1 MYVVEGLA
9 GGQIGVVAK
18 THHAAIDGVS
28 GADLLVNLLDLSPS
42 PAPAPVDSWE
52 PERLPSDVE
61 LVAGAAIDLSR
72 RPLAMVKAV
81 RRTLELTLRLRE
93 RNRVPG
99 VKPPPAPFSAP
110 KTKFNVPI
118 TPHRRFALAQVSLD
132 DVKKVK
138 ASVAFRVTVND
149 VVLALCAG
157 ALRRYLDRDGSLPFS
172 PLVAMV
178 PVSLRT
184 PDQQGAMGN
193 QVSAML
199 VSLATD
205 VADPLDRLQAIAAE
219 TREAKEQET
228 AAGVSTLADWADF
241 MAPAIAAR
249 AARMV
254 ASTAVLDRLGPIF
267 NVVVSNVPGPPFPL
281 YSAGARLVSL
291 YPMGPIAD
299 GMALNMTVM
308 SYLGTVHFGLVSC
321 RETMPDLWD
330 LATDIGDSLAE
341 LLKAVSGVGGPAGD
355 SGGAG

>member
-1 MYVVEGLA
+1 M
-9 GGQIGVVAK
+9 
-18 THHAAIDGVS
+18 
-28 GADLLVNLLDLSPS
+28 
-42 PAPAPVDSWE
+42 
-52 PERLPSDVE
+52 
-61 LVAGAAIDLSR
+61 
-72 RPLAMVKAV
+72 
-81 RRTLELTLRLRE
+81 
-93 RNRVPG
+93 
-99 VKPPPAPFSAP
+99 
-110 KTKFNVPI
+110 
-118 TPHRRFALAQVSLD
+118 
-132 DVKKVK
+132 
-138 ASVAFRVTVND
+138 
-149 VVLALCAG
+149 
-157 ALRRYLDRDGSLPFS
+157 
-172 PLVAMV
+172 
-178 PVSLRT
+178 
-184 PDQQGAMGN
+184 
-193 QVSAML
+193 
-199 VSLATD
+199 
-205 VADPLDRLQAIAAE
+205 ADPLDRLQAIAAE

-341 LLKAVSGVGGPAGD
+341 LLKAVSGVGGPAGA